1 MEVKV
6 NIDDCIGCGVCTHL
20 CSDVFEIDET
30 VGKSRVKQQSD
41 SVSVKEAAEACPV
54 GAIVVKSE

>member
-20 CSDVFEIDET
+20 CPEVFEIDET
-30 VGKSRVKQQSD
+30 LGKAVVKQQSD
-41 SVSVKEAAEACPV
+41 PQAVKEAAEACPV
-54 GAIVVKSE
+54 GAIVIKSE